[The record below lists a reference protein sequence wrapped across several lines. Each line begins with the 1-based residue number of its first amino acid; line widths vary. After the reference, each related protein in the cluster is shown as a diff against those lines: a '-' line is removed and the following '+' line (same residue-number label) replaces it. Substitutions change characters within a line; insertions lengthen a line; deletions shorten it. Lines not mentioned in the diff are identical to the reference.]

1 MIHDKYGSDKW
12 INAHYDPVSA
22 LHSFSH
28 CMVFSD
34 IHADGDFKF
43 IVADFGSGTDNIK
56 LKMFKGLWLVV
67 YSVSNGVRYSVN
79 TF

>member
-1 MIHDKYGSDKW
+1 VTREKFGSDKW

-28 CMVFSD
+28 CVVFSD
-34 IHADGDFKF
+34 IHADGDFKL

-56 LKMFKGLWLVV
+56 LKVFKGLFMNCSIVL
-67 YSVSNGVRYSVN
+67 
-79 TF
+79 